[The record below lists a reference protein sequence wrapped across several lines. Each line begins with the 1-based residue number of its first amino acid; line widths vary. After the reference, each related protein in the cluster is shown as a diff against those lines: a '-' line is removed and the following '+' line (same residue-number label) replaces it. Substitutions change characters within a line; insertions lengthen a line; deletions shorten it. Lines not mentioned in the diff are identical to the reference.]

1 MGFCSTDI
9 SREIISKVIAPSP
22 SIIDGLIGQ
31 GPEIQHCTRWL
42 RRIRHPLGQQNSG
55 EILGGD
61 GIPRR
66 ALAPIPA
73 EPARHIA
80 EIVTPGEDRETHAPA
95 SVGTKKYFR

>member
-9 SREIISKVIAPSP
+9 SREIISKVIASSP

-31 GPEIQHCTRWL
+31 GPEIHHRTRWL
-42 RRIRHPLGQQNSG
+42 RRIHHPLGQQNSS
-55 EILGGD
+55 EILGGI

-66 ALAPIPA
+66 AVAAIPA

-80 EIVTPGEDRETHAPA
+80 EIVTPCEDRKAHAPA
-95 SVGTKKYFR
+95 SVGTKKY